1 MIAIDAAK
9 QWLTPRA
16 TEPSL
21 KFREKTIRIILPL
34 MLVLI
39 ILAFITSVTVFNSKW
54 ALVSYPTAEIFAAVL
69 LVLSAIAV
77 HNGKITQA
85 GYLLVSMFVFF
96 STFIVAV
103 DVKESATFLTNYIM
117 SLVVVAL
124 VMERKVIYIFTVLCA
139 ALIIVVIGLHGQVTN
154 ATELISNSLIT
165 LGTLAILLY
174 NLRKEYDDKLI
185 DAEASRRQTEQALK
199 IAELKTQEA
208 ERANAAKS
216 SFLSTM
222 SHELRTPLGAI
233 IGFLGILEMG
243 MIKPKEEARELS
255 ATQKKMIKDIR
266 YNAEAL
272 LTLINGILD
281 LTRISSGRMQATLA
295 PVNPCDESFIIGT
308 VNSLRSLA
316 INKEIDLELEFDPN
330 TPTLVQCDAPQIKQ
344 VVKNLVGNAIKFTE
358 HGKVCVQ
365 VGPLGTDQW
374 QLTVK
379 DTGIGIKAEALKH
392 VFEPFYQADSTDT
405 RAREGTGLGLA
416 IAKSYVELHHG
427 TLKAESVVGTGTTF
441 TIHLPRQPE
450 AA

>member
-1 MIAIDAAK
+1 MITFPAAQ
-9 QWLTPRA
+9 QWLAPR
-16 TEPSL
+16 TTDPNL

-34 MLVLI
+34 TLVLI
-39 ILAFITSVTVFNSKW
+39 ILSFITSIVVFKSEW
-54 ALVSYPTAEIFAAVL
+54 TLISYPTAEVVAGVL
-69 LVLSAIAV
+69 LVLSGIAV
-77 HNGKITQA
+77 NRGKITQA

-96 STFIVAV
+96 STFTMAA
-103 DVKESATFLTNYIM
+103 DSAISDTFLTNYIM

-124 VMERKVIYIFTVLCA
+124 VMDRRAIYAFA
-139 ALIIVVIGLHGQVTN
+139 AVSATLIVAIVSLHSSITN
-154 ATELISNSLIT
+154 GSELISNSLIT

-174 NLRKEYDDKLI
+174 NLRKEYDDKLL

-295 PVNPCDESFIIGT
+295 SVNPCDESFIIGT
-308 VNSLRSLA
+308 INSLRSLA
-316 INKEIDLELEFDPN
+316 INKEIDLELTFDPN
-330 TPTLVQCDAPQIKQ
+330 TPAQVQCDAPQIKQ
-344 VVKNLVGNAIKFTE
+344 VVKNLVGNAIKFTD
-358 HGKVCVQ
+358 HGKVSVDI
-365 VGPLGTDQW
+365 GPLGMDKW

-379 DTGIGIKAEALKH
+379 DTGIGIKEDALKH

-427 TLKAESVVGTGTTF
+427 TIKAESVVGSGTTF
-441 TIHLPRQPE
+441 IIHLPRQPE